1 MKLLKAA
8 RKKLAQAKKEKVKQD
23 EARQKRAAEKEKRQK
38 EKERLIQAL
47 TNAAI
52 DAIGAPRES
61 VRVILREM
69 APAHFAVGG
78 QSLAAKAAGA
88 KQVKVEEDWSD
99 DS

>member
-1 MKLLKAA
+1 MPIIEVNLLEG
-8 RKKLAQAKKEKVKQD
+8 RPP
-23 EARQKRAAEKEKRQK
+23 EA
-38 EKERLIQAL
+38 KERLIQAL
-47 TNAAI
+47 TDAAI

-88 KQVKVEEDWSD
+88 KQVKVEADWSD

>member
-1 MKLLKAA
+1 MPIIEVNLLEG
-8 RKKLAQAKKEKVKQD
+8 RPP
-23 EARQKRAAEKEKRQK
+23 EA
-38 EKERLIQAL
+38 KERLIKAL
-47 TNAAI
+47 TDAAI